1 MTFAVLAESVG
12 PAPDPDFEHTGWREF
27 ELAVPAHGGWVL
39 DAGPGRRLA
48 CLPDFASA
56 LAICERLIAAAA
68 NDGADLRCGIA
79 TGTLSGAEP
88 GARPDF
94 TVRTRKTVQ
103 ALVEAITAGRLA
115 ITVKLHASLQLGMPQ
130 AAERFEPVRFGA
142 GGVIASA
149 FLLRR
154 VPREE
159 APAPPIAPADV
170 GITLPFADDDE
181 ADDPIDDRLV
191 DRAER
196 ILAESIG
203 SFASWIVE
211 EAAGDAGSNEEFI
224 ELVVRASPPSVRAR
238 MRTSL
243 TSAAI
248 RHRTI
253 RA

>member
-12 PAPDPDFEHTGWREF
+12 LAPDHAFEHSGWREF

-39 DAGPGRRLA
+39 DSGPGHRLA

-56 LAICERLIAAAA
+56 LAICERLIAAAT
-68 NDGADLRCGIA
+68 GEHVDLRCGIA

-94 TVRTRKTVQ
+94 TVRTRRTVK
-103 ALVEAITAGRLA
+103 ALVEAIEADRLA
-115 ITVKLHASLQLGMPQ
+115 ITVKLHASLLLGMPQ
-130 AAERFEPVRFGA
+130 AAERFEPVRFGI
-142 GGVIASA
+142 GGPIASA
-149 FLLRR
+149 FLLRCS
-154 VPREE
+154 PRED
-159 APAPPIAPADV
+159 APAPAIAPADA
-170 GITLPFADDDE
+170 GITLPFAEGD
-181 ADDPIDDRLV
+181 ADDAIDDRLV

-196 ILAESIG
+196 ILEESIG
-203 SFASWIVE
+203 TFASWIVE

-243 TSAAI
+243 TAAAI